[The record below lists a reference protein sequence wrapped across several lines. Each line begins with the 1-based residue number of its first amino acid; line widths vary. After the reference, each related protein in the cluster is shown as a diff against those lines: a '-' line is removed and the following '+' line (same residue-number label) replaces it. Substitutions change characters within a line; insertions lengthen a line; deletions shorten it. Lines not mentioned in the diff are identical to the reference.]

1 MHPYVWALYCLSKE
15 EPGSG
20 NEPYPDGMQGVV
32 YAADTANGVYRMSF
46 SLSGGY
52 AFMATKSDGKGGIII
67 TEIVLM
73 L

>member
-1 MHPYVWALYCLSKE
+1 
-15 EPGSG
+15 
-20 NEPYPDGMQGVV
+20 MQGVV
-32 YAADTANGVYRMSF
+32 YSDDSESGVYRMSF
-46 SLSGGY
+46 SLFGGY